1 MRGPALRVH
10 PYLEFGGPI
19 PFAHRGGAADA
30 PENTMR
36 AFSRAVAEGYLY
48 LETDVQATA
57 DGVLLAFHDDTLDRV
72 TDKRGTI
79 AKMPYTDVSNAR
91 VHGLEPIPRL
101 EEVLAAWPD
110 VRVNIDVKS
119 DAAVEPLIKLLTE
132 QDCLERVC
140 VGSFNPWRLWK
151 LRRAFGRALCT
162 SLTVDEVARLRI
174 ASYGFPAGP
183 IFGNCA
189 QVPETQTIR
198 NRTIPI
204 VDDKFLR
211 AAHARHIPVH
221 VWTVDERADM
231 ERLLDLGVDGL
242 ITDRPALLKEVLDER
257 ALWGAPPH

>member
-1 MRGPALRVH
+1 MRLH

-19 PFAHRGGAADA
+19 AFAHRGGSADA

-36 AFSRAVAEGYLY
+36 AFAGAIAQGYVY

-79 AKMPYTDVSNAR
+79 SKMPYSDVANAR
-91 VHGLEPIPRL
+91 VHGTEPIPRL
-101 EEVLAAWPD
+101 EEILTAWPD
-110 VRVNIDVKS
+110 ARVNIDVKT
-119 DAAVEPLIKLLTE
+119 DAAAEPLIRVLKDL
-132 QDCLERVC
+132 DCLKRVC
-140 VGSFNPWRLWK
+140 VGSFNPLRLWQ
-151 LRRAFGRALCT
+151 LRREFGKALCT

-198 NRTIPI
+198 NRTFPI

-211 AAHARHIPVH
+211 AAHVRHIPVH
-221 VWTVDERADM
+221 VWTVDERTDM

-257 ALWGAPPH
+257 ALWGSGE